1 MHTLDGGLV
10 TMATP
15 DYVIVGAGAAGC
27 VLADRLSADG
37 TATVVLV
44 EAGAPEPNRIPEVQ
58 VPILFPRMF
67 GSSIDWGFR
76 TVPQPGLGGRVIPY
90 PRGKTLGGST
100 SIHAQLW
107 TRGHRADYDEWERA
121 GCAGW
126 GYDDVSRY
134 FERAEAER
142 IQLAG
147 IRYPSPVTPDFL
159 SACARL
165 GYAPADGQPDG
176 YILARATHNNGL
188 RWSNADAYL
197 GAAADR
203 PNLTTVTDT
212 FVRRVLFEGTRAIGV
227 EVEADGATTVLR
239 AHREVILAAGAI
251 GSPQLLQLSG
261 VGPAGHLA
269 GHGIPV
275 VVDSPSVGANL
286 TDHLL
291 VPMAFAGRGFDS
303 PGVDAGPEEI
313 ERYLADRVGPM
324 DSILSEALVFLRSRA
339 ELAAPDLEIV
349 LLLGALGM
357 HETTAQHGLSLGV
370 VLLRPESS
378 GTVRLHS
385 ADPYDSP
392 LIDPAFLTDAAGADL
407 AASVAGVRAAQ
418 DILTEP
424 GFAKWW
430 EKPLTHGALSRET
443 TDIVDYIRGVAE
455 NIHHPVGTCRMGADE
470 LSVVDPAL
478 RVRGTTGLR
487 VVDASAIP
495 APVRAHTH
503 APVTMLAERAADLI
517 NAERSVPA

>member
-1 MHTLDGGLV
+1 MT
-10 TMATP
+10 TA

-27 VLADRLSADG
+27 VLADRLTAAG
-37 TATVVLV
+37 NATVLLV
-44 EAGAPEPNRIPEVQ
+44 EAGSPEPNRNPEVQ

-67 GSSIDWGFR
+67 GSAIDWGFQ
-76 TVPQPGLGGRVIPY
+76 TVPQAGLDGRVIPY

-107 TRGHRADYDEWERA
+107 TRGHRADYDDWARS
-121 GCAGW
+121 GCTGW
-126 GYDDVSRY
+126 GYADVLPY
-134 FERAEAER
+134 FERAEADR
-142 IQLAG
+142 IQIAG

-176 YILARATHNNGL
+176 YILARATHSHGL

-197 GAAADR
+197 GAAGSR
-203 PNLTTVTDT
+203 PNLTTLTDAL
-212 FVRRVLFEGTRAIGV
+212 VRRVLFDGTRAVGV
-227 EVEADGATTVLR
+227 EVETANGVEQLTAN
-239 AHREVILAAGAI
+239 REVLLAAGAI

-261 VGPAGHLA
+261 VGPADHLA
-269 GHGIPV
+269 EHGIALV
-275 VVDSPSVGANL
+275 ADAPSVGANL

-291 VPMAFAGRGFDS
+291 VPMAFSARGFDS

-324 DSILSEALVFLRSRA
+324 DSILSEALVFLRSRE
-339 ELAAPDLEIV
+339 ELAVPDLEIV

-378 GTVRLHS
+378 GTVRLRS
-385 ADPYDSP
+385 ADPRDTP
-392 LIDPAFLTDAAGADL
+392 LIDPAFLSDRDGADL
-407 AASVAGVRAAQ
+407 AATTAGVRAAQ
-418 DILTEP
+418 RILEEP

-430 EKPLTHGALSRET
+430 EKPLTHDALSHDSA
-443 TDIVDYIRGVAE
+443 DIADYIRRTGE
-455 NIHHPVGTCRMGADE
+455 NIHHPVGTCRMGADPA
-470 LSVVDPAL
+470 SVLDPAL

-495 APVRAHTH
+495 TPVRAHTH
-503 APVTMLAERAADLI
+503 APVTMLAERASDLI
-517 NAERSVPA
+517 AASAG